1 MSDLERWGE
10 SPTAPVGKTMAVAG
24 LGTIGVSLMAS
35 LIPFVATLPLAVALM
50 LLGVYLWVK

>member
-10 SPTAPVGKTMAVAG
+10 SPTAPVGKAMTVAG

-35 LIPFVATLPLAVALM
+35 LIPFVATVPLAAVVF
-50 LLGVYLWVK
+50 LLGLYFWVK